1 MEDLADVCKPLV
13 LDAIVARI
21 GDAGRRGDV
30 GQIAVLQH
38 IVRRTVNVHGLDFH
52 GDGLAGAGARR
63 IEGSLGL
70 NADLAASF
78 RADDHDLRIRGCV
91 VDGGAA
97 VVLHARAFDDD
108 LDRSDA
114 AALDGR
120 IGDVIVAVCV
130 VALDGENVERARLAV
145 DREAKRGRVKLKVL
159 ACAYRSIAG
168 GAVCRRI
175 FALEEVV
182 GVGGDRSVIFGKVL
196 LRRVGRSRAPV
207 VELLDN
213 GVKAYLLGDDEQRR
227 VLGRRPLG
235 RERIDGVWIKDV
247 VEGVKVG
254 DRHPQ
259 FVLADLGADIHNLI
273 AQADGRVVR
282 ALHKRV
288 TAAVGDDQA
297 AAEQS
302 GGGGRRV
309 PVERILYV
317 IHIVYEVG
325 KAVEADLGDDELADR
340 DALHRICRGAGERVV
355 ARRHRQSDGVGALVG
370 RARIAVERE
379 REHDLVVFGE
389 QALVNRAVNV
399 ECRLSVADRQRTV
412 CKRRGRVGVTC
423 HILGMVLSVAVEVLP
438 NRLSRSGVFRRVGD
452 LNSEA
457 EQAVDQI
464 GIDHAFATEDGRAAR
479 AGISAQIGGHAGALD
494 GRCSRQ
500 SVVGRRAAN
509 RSEHGNGVQ
518 CDRLAVG
525 AYGAH
530 IRLLGAVG
538 GEVELDSDV
547 LLLENALDLQFVR
560 ADQRRRQFKHRPLCG
575 RGRAVVGLGDGLD
588 LPLRDAVGQNR
599 RVEVIV
605 IGTDAEHD
613 GAVGIVDAQAVAA
626 AAAGTIAQ
634 IESDKVF
641 ADNGGS
647 RAQRRRRGEFS
658 AVRNPVVGEQRG
670 VDVRRSVV
678 DALAGNG
685 VDIVQHRRNNR
696 AVGIDVR
703 LTVVIGHL
711 SDVALFVLCGN
722 GCVALVVGR
731 DRDGGADPIGD
742 PDVDAVVVA
751 AHCAVELVVCHRL
764 LERVDGVV
772 VVGGI

>member
-1 MEDLADVCKPLV
+1 M
-13 LDAIVARI
+13 
-21 GDAGRRGDV
+21 
-30 GQIAVLQH
+30 
-38 IVRRTVNVHGLDFH
+38 
-52 GDGLAGAGARR
+52 
-63 IEGSLGL
+63 
-70 NADLAASF
+70 
-78 RADDHDLRIRGCV
+78 
-91 VDGGAA
+91 
-97 VVLHARAFDDD
+97 
-108 LDRSDA
+108 
-114 AALDGR
+114 
-120 IGDVIVAVCV
+120 
-130 VALDGENVERARLAV
+130 
-145 DREAKRGRVKLKVL
+145 
-159 ACAYRSIAG
+159 
-168 GAVCRRI
+168 
-175 FALEEVV
+175 
-182 GVGGDRSVIFGKVL
+182 
-196 LRRVGRSRAPV
+196 
-207 VELLDN
+207 
-213 GVKAYLLGDDEQRR
+213 
-227 VLGRRPLG
+227 
-235 RERIDGVWIKDV
+235 
-247 VEGVKVG
+247 
-254 DRHPQ
+254 
-259 FVLADLGADIHNLI
+259 
-273 AQADGRVVR
+273 
-282 ALHKRV
+282 

-302 GGGGRRV
+302 GVGGRRC
-309 PVERILYV
+309 PAKRILYV

-325 KAVEADLGDDELADR
+325 KAVEADLGDDELADLDVR
-340 DALHRICRGAGERVV
+340 HRICRGAGERVV
-355 ARRHRQSDGVGALVG
+355 ARRHRQRDGVFALVG

-399 ECRLSVADRQRTV
+399 ECKLIAANRQRTV
-412 CKRRGRVGVTC
+412 CKRLGRVGVTC
-423 HILGMVLSVAVEVLP
+423 HILGIVFIVAVEGLP

-452 LNSEA
+452 LNLEA
-457 EQAVDQI
+457 EQAIDQI

-479 AGISAQIGGHAGALD
+479 AGISSQIVGHPCALD

-500 SVVGRRAAN
+500 SVVGSRAVN
-509 RSEHGNGVQ
+509 RGEHGNGVQ
-518 CDRLAVG
+518 CNRLAVG

-647 RAQRRRRGEFS
+647 RGHQVRRGEF
-658 AVRNPVVGEQRG
+658 AAARNLIVGEQQG

-678 DALAGNG
+678 DALAGKG

-696 AVGIDVR
+696 VGGIDVR
-703 LTVVIGHL
+703 L
-711 SDVALFVLCGN
+711 
-722 GCVALVVGR
+722 R
-731 DRDGGADPIGD
+731 
-742 PDVDAVVVA
+742 
-751 AHCAVELVVCHRL
+751 
-764 LERVDGVV
+764 V
-772 VVGGI
+772 VVGQLGHDQVLALALIFHHRVVAV